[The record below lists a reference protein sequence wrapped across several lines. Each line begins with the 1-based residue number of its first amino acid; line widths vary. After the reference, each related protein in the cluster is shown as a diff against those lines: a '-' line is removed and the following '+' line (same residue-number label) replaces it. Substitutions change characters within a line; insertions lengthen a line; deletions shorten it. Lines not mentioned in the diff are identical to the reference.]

1 MVQVPRRPAFADSAL
16 VRLLARWN
24 DVEVRA
30 PAASTAERLSQWL
43 AWTDAI
49 ALSTVLNAPV
59 ARAKPVAGTP
69 DHECDRVR
77 DGLAKTIRGDSLYA
91 NADGEA
97 TGATAIDFAPYRLR
111 YLARQQAMEA
121 GVGPLRAKLR
131 AALAAR
137 STEMAKLATVDAV
150 MEQALQ
156 AREHTLLATVPAML
170 EKRFKGLRQAAMPAP
185 DAEAPET
192 DAAPIAW
199 LPVFHQD
206 IRELLLA
213 ELDFRFQPVDGL
225 LEALR
230 SS

>member
-1 MVQVPRRPAFADSAL
+1 MVQVPRRTAFADSAL

-24 DVEVRA
+24 EAEVRE

-49 ALSTVLNAPV
+49 ALSTVLNAP
-59 ARAKPVAGTP
+59 ASRAKAATGTP
-69 DHECDRVR
+69 DDDCARVR
-77 DGLAKTIRGDSLYA
+77 DGLARTIREDSLYA
-91 NADGEA
+91 NDGDAPEA
-97 TGATAIDFAPYRLR
+97 TTVDFAPYRLR

-131 AALAAR
+131 SALAAR
-137 STEMAKLATVDAV
+137 SAEMAKLATVDAV
-150 MEQALQ
+150 MEQALE
-156 AREHTLLATVPAML
+156 AREHGLLATVPAML
-170 EKRFKGLRQAAMPAP
+170 EKRFKRLRQAALPAP
-185 DAEAPET
+185 DAPET
-192 DAAPIAW
+192 DAAPMAW

-206 IRELLLA
+206 IRDLLLA

-230 SS
+230 SH

>member
-24 DVEVRA
+24 EAEVRE

-49 ALSTVLNAPV
+49 ALSTVLNAP
-59 ARAKPVAGTP
+59 ATRAKAITGTP
-69 DHECDRVR
+69 DDDCARVR
-77 DGLAKTIRGDSLYA
+77 DGLARTIREDSLYA
-91 NADGEA
+91 NDGDAPEA
-97 TGATAIDFAPYRLR
+97 TTVDFAPYRLR

-131 AALAAR
+131 SALAAR
-137 STEMAKLATVDAV
+137 SPEMAKLATVDAV
-150 MEQALQ
+150 MEQALE
-156 AREHTLLATVPAML
+156 ARTQGLLATVPAML
-170 EKRFKGLRQAAMPAP
+170 EKRFKRLRQAALPAP
-185 DAEAPET
+185 DAPEA
-192 DAAPIAW
+192 DAAPMAW

-206 IRELLLA
+206 IRDLLLA

>member
-24 DVEVRA
+24 DAEVRP

-49 ALSTVLNAPV
+49 ALSTVLNAPAV
-59 ARAKPVAGTP
+59 RAKAVAGTP
-69 DHECDRVR
+69 DAECARVR
-77 DGLAKTIRGDSLYA
+77 DGLAKTIREDNLYA
-91 NADGEA
+91 NVDDDA
-97 TGATAIDFAPYRLR
+97 TVATAIDFAPYRLR

-131 AALAAR
+131 SALAAR
-137 STEMAKLATVDAV
+137 SAEMAKLATVDAV
-150 MEQALQ
+150 MEQALV
-156 AREHTLLATVPAML
+156 AREHSLLATVPAML
-170 EKRFKGLRQAAMPAP
+170 EKRFKRLRHDAMPAP
-185 DAEAPET
+185 DAPDS
-192 DAAPIAW
+192 DAAPTAW
-199 LPVFHQD
+199 LSVFHQD
-206 IRELLLA
+206 IRDLLLA

>member
-24 DVEVRA
+24 DADVRP

-49 ALSTVLNAPV
+49 ALSTVLNAPA
-59 ARAKPVAGTP
+59 ARAKAVAGTP
-69 DHECDRVR
+69 DGECARVR
-77 DGLAKTIRGDSLYA
+77 DGLAKTIREDSLYA
-91 NADGEA
+91 SVDDD
-97 TGATAIDFAPYRLR
+97 ATATTTIDFAPYRLR

-131 AALAAR
+131 GALAAR
-137 STEMAKLATVDAV
+137 SPEMAKLATVDAV

-156 AREHTLLATVPAML
+156 AREHGLLATVPAML
-170 EKRFKGLRQAAMPAP
+170 EKRFKGLRQAALPAP
-185 DAEAPET
+185 DAPET
-192 DAAPIAW
+192 DAAPTAW

-206 IRELLLA
+206 IRDLLLA

>member
-1 MVQVPRRPAFADSAL
+1 MVQVPRRTAFADSAL

-24 DVEVRA
+24 DAEVRP

-49 ALSTVLNAPV
+49 ALSTVLNAPA
-59 ARAKPVAGTP
+59 ARVKAAAGTP
-69 DHECDRVR
+69 DDECARVR
-77 DGLAKTIRGDSLYA
+77 DGLARTIREDSLYA
-91 NADGEA
+91 SVDETTVG
-97 TGATAIDFAPYRLR
+97 TIDFAPYRLR

-131 AALAAR
+131 SALAAR
-137 STEMAKLATVDAV
+137 SAEMAKLATVDAV
-150 MEQALQ
+150 MEQALV
-156 AREHTLLATVPAML
+156 AREHSLLATVPAML
-170 EKRFKGLRQAAMPAP
+170 EKRFKRLRHDAMPAP
-185 DAEAPET
+185 DAPDS
-192 DAAPIAW
+192 DAAPTAW
-199 LPVFHQD
+199 LSVFHQD
-206 IRELLLA
+206 IRDLLLA

>member
-24 DVEVRA
+24 EAEVRE

-49 ALSTVLNAPV
+49 ALSTVLNAP
-59 ARAKPVAGTP
+59 ATRAKAITGTP
-69 DHECDRVR
+69 DDDCARVR
-77 DGLAKTIRGDSLYA
+77 DGLARTIRDDSLYA
-91 NADGEA
+91 NDGDAPEA
-97 TGATAIDFAPYRLR
+97 TTVDFAPYRLR

-131 AALAAR
+131 SALAAR
-137 STEMAKLATVDAV
+137 SAEMAKLATVDAV
-150 MEQALQ
+150 MEQALE
-156 AREHTLLATVPAML
+156 AREHSLLATVPAML
-170 EKRFKGLRQAAMPAP
+170 EKHFKRLRQAAEPAP
-185 DAEAPET
+185 EAPDVE
-192 DAAPIAW
+192 AVPPGW
-199 LPVFHQD
+199 LEVFHQD
-206 IRELLLA
+206 IRDLLLA

-230 SS
+230 SH

>member
-24 DVEVRA
+24 EAEVRA

-59 ARAKPVAGTP
+59 ARAKAVAGTP
-69 DHECDRVR
+69 DDECTRVR
-77 DGLAKTIRGDSLYA
+77 DGLAKTIREDSLYA
-91 NADGEA
+91 NVDDDPA
-97 TGATAIDFAPYRLR
+97 TTTMVDFAPYRLR
-111 YLARQQAMEA
+111 HLARQQAMEA

-137 STEMAKLATVDAV
+137 SPQMAKLATVDAV
-150 MEQALQ
+150 MEQALV
-156 AREHTLLATVPAML
+156 AREHSLLATVPAML
-170 EKRFKGLRQAAMPAP
+170 EKRFKGLRQAALPAP
-185 DAEAPET
+185 DGTET
-192 DAAPIAW
+192 DATPMAW

-206 IRELLLA
+206 IRDLLLA

>member
-24 DVEVRA
+24 DAAVRE

-49 ALSTVLNAPV
+49 ALSTVLNAPI
-59 ARAKPVAGTP
+59 ARAKATAGTP
-69 DHECDRVR
+69 EADCARVR
-77 DGLAKTIRGDSLYA
+77 DGLARTIREDSLYA
-91 NADGEA
+91 NADDD
-97 TGATAIDFAPYRLR
+97 ATATTAVDFAPYRLR

-131 AALAAR
+131 SALAAR
-137 STEMAKLATVDAV
+137 SAEMAKLATVDAV
-150 MEQALQ
+150 MEQALV
-156 AREHTLLATVPAML
+156 AREHSLLATVPAML
-170 EKRFKGLRQAAMPAP
+170 EKRFKRLRQAALPAP
-185 DAEAPET
+185 DAPET
-192 DAAPIAW
+192 DATPIAW

-206 IRELLLA
+206 IRDLLLA

-230 SS
+230 SH

>member
-1 MVQVPRRPAFADSAL
+1 MVQVPRRTAFADSAL

-24 DVEVRA
+24 DAEVRP

-49 ALSTVLNAPV
+49 ALSTVLNAPA
-59 ARAKPVAGTP
+59 ARAKAAAGTP
-69 DHECDRVR
+69 DDECARVR
-77 DGLAKTIRGDSLYA
+77 DGLARTIREDSLYA
-91 NADGEA
+91 SVDE
-97 TGATAIDFAPYRLR
+97 TAAGTIDFAPYRLR

-131 AALAAR
+131 GALAAR
-137 STEMAKLATVDAV
+137 SAEMAKLATVDAV
-150 MEQALQ
+150 MEQALE
-156 AREHTLLATVPAML
+156 AREHSLLATVPALL
-170 EKRFKGLRQAAMPAP
+170 EKRFKRLRQAATPAP
-185 DAEAPET
+185 DASET
-192 DAAPIAW
+192 DAAPLAW

-206 IRELLLA
+206 IRDLLLA

-230 SS
+230 SH

>member
-24 DVEVRA
+24 DADVRA

-59 ARAKPVAGTP
+59 ARAKAAAGTP
-69 DHECDRVR
+69 DAECARVR
-77 DGLAKTIRGDSLYA
+77 DGLAKTIREDSLYA
-91 NADGEA
+91 SVDEA
-97 TGATAIDFAPYRLR
+97 AVGPIDFAPYRLR

-131 AALAAR
+131 NALAAR
-137 STEMAKLATVDAV
+137 SPEMAKLATVDAV
-150 MEQALQ
+150 MEQALV
-156 AREHTLLATVPAML
+156 AREHSLLATVPAML
-170 EKRFKGLRQAAMPAP
+170 EKRFKRLRQAAQPGP
-185 DAEAPET
+185 DAPGT
-192 DAAPIAW
+192 DAAPMAW

-206 IRELLLA
+206 IRDLLLA

-230 SS
+230 SH

>member
-1 MVQVPRRPAFADSAL
+1 MVQVPRRTAFADSAL

-24 DVEVRA
+24 EAEVRE

-49 ALSTVLNAPV
+49 ALSTVLNAP
-59 ARAKPVAGTP
+59 ATRAKAIAGPP
-69 DHECDRVR
+69 DDECARVR
-77 DGLAKTIRGDSLYA
+77 DGLARTIRDDSLYA
-91 NADGEA
+91 DVDEA
-97 TGATAIDFAPYRLR
+97 AVGTIDFAPYRLR

-131 AALAAR
+131 SALAAR
-137 STEMAKLATVDAV
+137 SAAMAKLATVDAV
-150 MEQALQ
+150 MEQALE
-156 AREHTLLATVPAML
+156 ARGHSLLATVPAML
-170 EKRFKGLRQAAMPAP
+170 EKRFKHLHQAALPAP
-185 DAEAPET
+185 DAPET
-192 DAAPIAW
+192 DAAPTAW

-206 IRELLLA
+206 IRDLLLA

-230 SS
+230 SH

>member
-24 DVEVRA
+24 EAQVRA
-30 PAASTAERLSQWL
+30 PAAPTAERLSQWL

-49 ALSTVLNAPV
+49 ALSTVLNAPA
-59 ARAKPVAGTP
+59 ARAKAAAGTP
-69 DHECDRVR
+69 DDECARVR
-77 DGLAKTIRGDSLYA
+77 DGLARTIREDSLYA
-91 NADGEA
+91 NVDDDAPEH
-97 TGATAIDFAPYRLR
+97 TAIDFAPYRLR

-131 AALAAR
+131 NALAAR
-137 STEMAKLATVDAV
+137 SAEMAKLATVDAV
-150 MEQALQ
+150 MEQALE
-156 AREHTLLATVPAML
+156 AREHSLLATVPAML

-185 DAEAPET
+185 DASEA
-192 DAAPIAW
+192 DAAPRAW

-206 IRELLLA
+206 IRDLLLA

-230 SS
+230 SH

>member
-1 MVQVPRRPAFADSAL
+1 MVQVPRRTAFADSAL

-24 DVEVRA
+24 DAEVRP

-49 ALSTVLNAPV
+49 ALSTVLNAPA
-59 ARAKPVAGTP
+59 ARAKAAAGTP
-69 DHECDRVR
+69 DDECARVR
-77 DGLAKTIRGDSLYA
+77 DGLARTIREDSLYA
-91 NADGEA
+91 SVDE
-97 TGATAIDFAPYRLR
+97 TAAETIDFAPYRLR

-131 AALAAR
+131 GALAAR
-137 STEMAKLATVDAV
+137 SAEMAKLATVDAV
-150 MEQALQ
+150 MEQALE
-156 AREHTLLATVPAML
+156 AREHSLLATVPALL
-170 EKRFKGLRQAAMPAP
+170 EKRFKRLRQAATPAP
-185 DAEAPET
+185 DASET
-192 DAAPIAW
+192 DAAPLAW

-206 IRELLLA
+206 IRDLLLA

-230 SS
+230 SH

>member
-24 DVEVRA
+24 EADVRA

-59 ARAKPVAGTP
+59 ARAKAVAGTP
-69 DHECDRVR
+69 DDECARVR
-77 DGLAKTIRGDSLYA
+77 GGLAKTIREDSLYA
-91 NADGEA
+91 SVDEA
-97 TGATAIDFAPYRLR
+97 AVGPIDFAPYRLR

-131 AALAAR
+131 SALAAR
-137 STEMAKLATVDAV
+137 SAEMAKLATVDAV
-150 MEQALQ
+150 MEQALV
-156 AREHTLLATVPAML
+156 AREHSLLATVPAML

-185 DAEAPET
+185 DASET
-192 DAAPIAW
+192 DAAPMAW

-206 IRELLLA
+206 IRDLLLA

-230 SS
+230 SH

>member
-16 VRLLARWN
+16 VRLLARWH
-24 DVEVRA
+24 DAEVRE

-49 ALSTVLNAPV
+49 ALSTVLNAPT
-59 ARAKPVAGTP
+59 ARGKAVAGTQES
-69 DHECDRVR
+69 ECTRVR
-77 DGLAKTIRGDSLYA
+77 EGLARTIREDSLYA
-91 NADGEA
+91 NDGEA
-97 TGATAIDFAPYRLR
+97 PEATTVDFAPYRLR
-111 YLARQQAMEA
+111 YLARQQAMEV

-131 AALAAR
+131 SALASR
-137 STEMAKLATVDAV
+137 SPEMAKLATVDAV
-150 MEQALQ
+150 MEQALD
-156 AREHTLLATVPAML
+156 ARTQGLLATVPAML
-170 EKRFKGLRQAAMPAP
+170 EKRFKRLRQAALPAQ
-185 DAEAPET
+185 DAPET
-192 DAAPIAW
+192 DAAPVAW

-206 IRELLLA
+206 IRDLLLA

>member
-24 DVEVRA
+24 EADVRA

-59 ARAKPVAGTP
+59 ARGKAAAGTP
-69 DHECDRVR
+69 DHECARVR
-77 DGLAKTIRGDSLYA
+77 DGLAKTIREDSLYSSV
-91 NADGEA
+91 DEA
-97 TGATAIDFAPYRLR
+97 AAETIDFAPYRLR

-150 MEQALQ
+150 MEQALV
-156 AREHTLLATVPAML
+156 AREHSLLATVPAML
-170 EKRFKGLRQAAMPAP
+170 EKRFKGLRQAAMPPP
-185 DAEAPET
+185 DAPET
-192 DAAPIAW
+192 DAAPMAW

-206 IRELLLA
+206 IRDLLLA

>member
-1 MVQVPRRPAFADSAL
+1 MVQVPRRTAFAVSAL

-24 DVEVRA
+24 DAEVRP

-49 ALSTVLNAPV
+49 ALSTVLNAPA
-59 ARAKPVAGTP
+59 ARVKAAAGTP
-69 DHECDRVR
+69 DDECARVR
-77 DGLAKTIRGDSLYA
+77 DGLARTIREDSLYA
-91 NADGEA
+91 SVDETTVG
-97 TGATAIDFAPYRLR
+97 TIDFAPYRLR

-131 AALAAR
+131 GALAAR
-137 STEMAKLATVDAV
+137 SAEMARLATVDAV
-150 MEQALQ
+150 MEQALE
-156 AREHTLLATVPAML
+156 AREHSLLVTVPALL
-170 EKRFKGLRQAAMPAP
+170 EKRFKRLRQAATPAP
-185 DAEAPET
+185 DASET
-192 DAAPIAW
+192 DAAPLAW

-206 IRELLLA
+206 IRDLLLA

-230 SS
+230 SH